1 MPHHQFLPFADSD
14 SNLDLATAAIL
25 DTAYDRALAEL
36 HDRGPDSVRQA
47 IARRIATLAVTRPWS
62 RWAFCHN
69 DELAIVAARNRSIVF
84 RLGPQRRW
92 RCFVDRIGD
101 DPVIRAI

>member
-25 DTAYDRALAEL
+25 DAAYDRALAEL

-47 IARRIATLAVTRPWS
+47 IARRIVTL
-62 RWAFCHN
+62 
-69 DELAIVAARNRSIVF
+69 VAAGGRDPD
-84 RLGPQRRW
+84 RLCDQALVPGGFLPHRRDSEP
-92 RCFVDRIGD
+92 RQENSQPLLSAPAAEPLMICAGR
-101 DPVIRAI
+101 